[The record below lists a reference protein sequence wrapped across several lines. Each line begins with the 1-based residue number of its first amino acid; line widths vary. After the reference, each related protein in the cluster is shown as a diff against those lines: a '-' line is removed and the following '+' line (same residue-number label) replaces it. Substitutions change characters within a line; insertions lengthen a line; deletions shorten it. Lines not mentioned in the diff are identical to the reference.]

1 MKCNLIIIFFLLLV
15 IFYFLKRKREGISEC
30 QWSKFGEWSECS
42 ESCGGGE
49 QKRARENNGKCGN
62 WANNQDVQIRI
73 CNAHQCPRGP
83 TGFQGPKGLIG
94 DRGPTGPQGEP
105 GDSGEARGDAGD
117 FGIKGP
123 RGEKGDPGYRGE
135 RGPDGEA
142 GPEGIWINRGNRLKH
157 DLAGIYNK
165 LRLINPGMTSKKYIQ
180 KIIEEEGDSKEP
192 FRAYNQIYY

>member
-1 MKCNLIIIFFLLLV
+1 MKRNLIIIFFLLIV
-15 IFYFLKRKREGISEC
+15 IFYFSKREKEGISEC

-49 QKRARENNGKCGN
+49 QKRARANNGKCGN
-62 WANNQDVQIRI
+62 WADNKDVQIRI
-73 CNAHQCPRGP
+73 CNTQQCERGP
-83 TGFQGPKGLIG
+83 MGFQGPKGLEG
-94 DRGPTGPQGEP
+94 DRGPTGPKGEP
-105 GDSGEARGDAGD
+105 GDSAEARGDAGE

-123 RGEKGDPGYRGE
+123 HGEKGDPGYRGE
-135 RGPDGEA
+135 RGLRGEA

-180 KIIEEEGDSKEP
+180 KIIEEESDNKEP
-192 FRAYNQIYY
+192 FRPYNQINY